1 MNLSRSLFVFTHTS
15 HTILYV
21 LLFSLLMT
29 ACSNEKDH
37 GSPSRLKETTT
48 QLPIDSSLLQRIDA
62 YVHKHEMDSLLAMH
76 VYDITAGKTVF
87 GYREDSMVPPAS
99 CMKLLT
105 GMAAMKLLGTRFRF
119 STQLGIK
126 GNITDGVL
134 HGDLCI
140 VGGLDPLVTSSDLQ
154 PLFRR
159 LQSKGIKRINGHIIL
174 DLGIREYPS
183 HEEHWIPG
191 DLKRRKYGFFFQGEK
206 RILQEIKYLVR
217 SQGISCADSCFQWGL
232 HPRQSLL
239 IGKIQTPLSEVIRT
253 MWKNSAN
260 EKSESLL
267 YALGK
272 YSGHKDS
279 LRKHGIEYMQRFA
292 KEELGWDKVTIHDG
306 CGMCIYNSMS
316 PTLLTSILRYG
327 HQHPAY
333 FRILQEM
340 LPTSGTDGTLLRRLY
355 TKNTKGKIKAKTGTL
370 TRENGICSLAGYFY
384 DSQKH
389 LIAFAIMNYHLPIAD
404 AQLYQDHLCQ
414 LFVADTL

>member
-1 MNLSRSLFVFTHTS
+1 M
-15 HTILYV
+15 
-21 LLFSLLMT
+21 
-29 ACSNEKDH
+29 
-37 GSPSRLKETTT
+37 
-48 QLPIDSSLLQRIDA
+48 
-62 YVHKHEMDSLLAMH
+62 
-76 VYDITAGKTVF
+76 
-87 GYREDSMVPPAS
+87 
-99 CMKLLT
+99 
-105 GMAAMKLLGTRFRF
+105 
-119 STQLGIK
+119 
-126 GNITDGVL
+126 
-134 HGDLCI
+134 
-140 VGGLDPLVTSSDLQ
+140 
-154 PLFRR
+154 
-159 LQSKGIKRINGHIIL
+159 
-174 DLGIREYPS
+174 
-183 HEEHWIPG
+183 
-191 DLKRRKYGFFFQGEK
+191 
-206 RILQEIKYLVR
+206 
-217 SQGISCADSCFQWGL
+217 
-232 HPRQSLL
+232 
-239 IGKIQTPLSEVIRT
+239 SEVIRT

-272 YSGHKDS
+272 YSGHTDS

-340 LPTSGTDGTLLRRLY
+340 LPTSGTDGTLLRRLH

-414 LFVADTL
+414 LFVADTR